1 MLSTIYSIFELSII
15 ILIILHVVI
24 SKRISGNN
32 QHNNILNIKIRIVID
47 IILSVAFLINTSI
60 AILIKESEIFIVISI
75 VATILWESNVDSGV
89 RSLRILK
96 EKLYCTNND

>member
-32 QHNNILNIKIRIVID
+32 QHNNILNIKIRIIID
-47 IILSVAFLINTSI
+47 IMLSIAFLINTSI
-60 AILIKESEIFIVISI
+60 AILIKEPESFIVISI
-75 VATILWESNVDSGV
+75 VATIAWEANVDSGV

-96 EKLYCTNND
+96 EKLDCTNND